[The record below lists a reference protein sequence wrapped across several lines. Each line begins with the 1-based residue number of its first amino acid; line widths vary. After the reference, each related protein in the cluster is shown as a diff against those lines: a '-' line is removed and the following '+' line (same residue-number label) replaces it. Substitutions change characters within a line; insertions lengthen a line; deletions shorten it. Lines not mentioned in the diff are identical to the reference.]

1 MDLPIEF
8 EDVPDEENGQEFNPN
23 QSKDE
28 MNDCESDS
36 DRSSCAGGE

>member
-8 EDVPDEENGQEFNPN
+8 KDVAGEENGQEFNLN

-28 MNDCESDS
+28 MNECESDS
-36 DRSSCAGGE
+36 NRSSCAGGE